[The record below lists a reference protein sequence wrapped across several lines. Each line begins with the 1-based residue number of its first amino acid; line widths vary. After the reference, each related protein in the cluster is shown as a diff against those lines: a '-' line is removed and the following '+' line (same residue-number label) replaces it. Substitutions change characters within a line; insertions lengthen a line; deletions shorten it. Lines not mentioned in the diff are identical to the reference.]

1 MYEDPID
8 HNPITDSMMNATAQ
22 QENFLSRGINDNT
35 LPDEMVLNA
44 VTRACDFFGIPE
56 VPVVNA
62 QGTCEWPNDP
72 TTYDDDVL
80 GFNREQL
87 MSLGVSGEDSLTLIY
102 THECAHRTL
111 QSTYTDD
118 WEEELACD
126 FFAGVHAGMKGMNID
141 NFEASLGQTSGGNS
155 HPNGALRAD
164 FIEYGKQIAEDMQA
178 RGIEVTYEGCIAR
191 LNQHLEDKSGLID
204 EYRERFCS
212 NAIADND
219 NPAHSKGVK
228 GATMADVEW
237 YEHQARISSG
247 SEQAHWL
254 KEAQWARD
262 HISSLVA
269 GAESSEFTL
278 EGDVKGLTEAE
289 IKSKV
294 SEAEEKIRYA
304 KSQIRTHTE
313 LLKNSNY
320 PETEKIHI
328 RNAERD
334 LEKAESELSKWKYA
348 KPTE

>member
-1 MYEDPID
+1 MND
-8 HNPITDSMMNATAQ
+8 DS
-22 QENFLSRGINDNT
+22 NFFLINDIALNNTINEVNALSQDIHDAT
-35 LPDEMVLNA
+35 LPDEMVLSA
-44 VTRACDFFGIPE
+44 VTQACNFFGIPE
-56 VPVVNA
+56 VPVINA
-62 QGTCEWPNDP
+62 SGTCVWPNDS

-87 MSLGVSGEDSLTLIY
+87 MSLGISGEDSLTLIY

-141 NFEASLGQTSGGNS
+141 NFEASLGQTSGGDS

-164 FIEYGKQIAEDMQA
+164 FIEYGQQIAEDMQA

-212 NAIADND
+212 NVIVHND
-219 NPAHSKGVK
+219 NPAHRKGAK

-247 SEQAHWL
+247 SEQDHWL

-269 GAESSEFTL
+269 GEETTEFTL
-278 EGDVKGLTEAE
+278 DSDVKGLTEAE

-304 KSQIRTHTE
+304 KSQIRSHTE

-320 PETEKIHI
+320 PETEKMHI

-334 LEKAESELSKWKYA
+334 LEKAQSELKKWRYT
-348 KPTE
+348 KPTK